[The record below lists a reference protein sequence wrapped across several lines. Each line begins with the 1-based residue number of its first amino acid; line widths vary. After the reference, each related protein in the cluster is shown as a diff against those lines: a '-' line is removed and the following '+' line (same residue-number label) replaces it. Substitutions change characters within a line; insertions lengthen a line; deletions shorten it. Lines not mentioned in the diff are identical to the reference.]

1 MFIPL
6 GDDNSTRRTTPV
18 VVYLLIAVNALV
30 WLLQLTMGDSFTMG
44 YSTIPYE
51 ITHGVDLTGIKRIV
65 VDGHSVVLHN
75 FAGPTPIYLTLLT
88 SMFMHGS
95 WMHIIGNM
103 LYLWIFGDQIE
114 DRLGHLKFLVFYL
127 LCGLV
132 SGLAQVFSSPSS
144 MLPGLGAS
152 GAIAG
157 VLGAYLLRFPRNR
170 VRVLVL
176 RAVVAVPAV
185 VVLGFWIVLQVISQI
200 SVVQGAGGV
209 AYMAHIG
216 GFVAGLL
223 LMLIFDRAGG
233 RVGVGGQPSRWAR
246 SA

>member
-1 MFIPL
+1 
-6 GDDNSTRRTTPV
+6 
-18 VVYLLIAVNALV
+18 
-30 WLLQLTMGDSFTMG
+30 MGDRFTMG

-51 ITHGVDLTGIKRIV
+51 ITHGVDLTGLKRIV
-65 VDGHSVVLHN
+65 VDGHSVVLRN

-103 LYLWIFGDQIE
+103 LYLWIFGDQVE

-132 SGLAQVFSSPSS
+132 SGLAQVFSSPSL

-185 VVLGFWIVLQVISQI
+185 VVLGFWILLQVISQI
-200 SVVQGAGGV
+200 SVVQSAGGV

-223 LMLIFDRAGG
+223 LMFIFDRAGG
-233 RVGVGGQPSRWAR
+233 RVGVGRQPSRWAR